1 MIKQWTRISQG
12 ASCFINVPRPRWIPM
27 FTLGPST
34 FKPNK
39 RLLKLLILKL
49 AKAVL
54 MVSFIPSA
62 SALEIDPM
70 PKYLLECLHS
80 KKEQICS
87 CSMTPLSVLPS
98 FNTEKKF
105 AFAKSFCKLSRVTLP
120 IWSVKFVV
128 ARSLR

>member
-34 FKPNK
+34 FK
-39 RLLKLLILKL
+39 RLVKLLILKL